1 MTLSL
6 PTIQRRQSLHEQT
19 YQTLRSGILSG
30 DLAPGER
37 LVETRLAEQLQVS
50 RTPIREAIRQLQ
62 REALVTADPSGGLRV
77 ASVSARDARQLYDC
91 RLALEQLAVIEAC
104 AHADRS
110 QLQAIEACV
119 LQAEQLHQ
127 NTPESQLSELRS
139 YETMLEL
146 DYRFHRAIAESADN
160 RWLVSL
166 LDRVFDQM
174 MLLRV
179 QTTRRNPRV
188 LEICG
193 EHRRIFEAI
202 IQRQVTPAVA
212 AITEHLQASKTR
224 TITALQATNTDT
236 ETGDPQTT
244 KTP

>member
-1 MTLSL
+1 L

-77 ASVSARDARQLYDC
+77 ASVSARDASQLYDC
-91 RLALEQLAVIEAC
+91 RLSLEQLAVAEAC
-104 AHADRS
+104 AHADRP
-110 QLQAIEACV
+110 QLQAIETCV
-119 LQAEQLHQ
+119 LQAEQLFQ
-127 NTPESQLSELRS
+127 DTQAVGNQRSELGS

-202 IQRQVTPAVA
+202 AQRQVTPAVA
-212 AITEHLQASKTR
+212 AITQHLQASKTR
-224 TITALQATNTDT
+224 TVKALQATNTDT
-236 ETGDPQTT
+236 ETGNPQNIQ
-244 KTP
+244 TP